1 MGSVGRL
8 ECTKCSMNA
17 LQLHLTTAIASASSA
32 GALQMS
38 ADIMKEI
45 NQVMDVPELQ
55 KTLQEMKVEM
65 SKAEIAD
72 EMMEDGFN
80 QSDDEIEVDS
90 EVQKVYEELALD
102 VSRLLAKG
110 SALPAQAIPAATPA
124 FGVRQNMTR
133 TPVL

>member
-1 MGSVGRL
+1 MG
-8 ECTKCSMNA
+8 KCSMNA

-38 ADIMKEI
+38 SNIMKEI

-80 QSDDEIEVDS
+80 QSDDEMEVDS
-90 EVQKVYEELALD
+90 EVQKVYDELALD
-102 VSRLLAKG
+102 VSRLLG
-110 SALPAQAIPAATPA
+110 SSSGPMPAVHAPSVAASSVGSTEL
-124 FGVRQNMTR
+124 RQR
-133 TPVL
+133 LSA